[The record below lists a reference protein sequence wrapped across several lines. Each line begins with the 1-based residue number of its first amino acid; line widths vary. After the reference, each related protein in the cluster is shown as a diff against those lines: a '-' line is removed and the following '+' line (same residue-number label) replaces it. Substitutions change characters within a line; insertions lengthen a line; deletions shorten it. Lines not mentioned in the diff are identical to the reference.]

1 MGKSATGEL
10 PRLIREDDGA
20 LYADDAAARAI
31 AIVMNLFHQEHYA
44 WPQWVDK
51 FSAEIDAPGHFRHS
65 PDSAEQAEAVLS
77 GDAKRINRNYAELWL
92 AACEKLLHEE
102 GLTTPAELSAKL
114 AALQPEQPP
123 VRAFALGARVI
134 VRDIEPSEPDHL
146 PLFIRGKAGTVERQ
160 LGGTKYNVRFT
171 AQAIWGAEAP
181 GRDSL
186 YFTIAHEYL
195 SPENS

>member
-1 MGKSATGEL
+1 MEKSAAGEL
-10 PRLIREDDGA
+10 ARLIREDDGA

-65 PDSAEQAEAVLS
+65 PDSAEHAEAVLS

-92 AACEKLLHEE
+92 AACEKLLQEK

-114 AALQPEQPP
+114 ATLQPKQPP
-123 VRAFALGARVI
+123 AHAFALGTRVI
-134 VRDIEPSEPDHL
+134 VRDIEPSESDHL
-146 PLFIRGKAGTVERQ
+146 PLFIRGKAGSVERQ
-160 LGGTKYNVRFT
+160 LGEAKYNVRFT
-171 AQAIWGAEAP
+171 AQEIWGTDAP

-186 YFTIAHEYL
+186 NFTIAHQYL